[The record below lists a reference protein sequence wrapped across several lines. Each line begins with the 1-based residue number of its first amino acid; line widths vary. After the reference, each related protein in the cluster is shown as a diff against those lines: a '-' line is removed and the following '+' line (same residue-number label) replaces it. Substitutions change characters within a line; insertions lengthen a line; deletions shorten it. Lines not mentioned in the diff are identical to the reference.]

1 MSFTDNS
8 RRCLRWMRRFRHRR
22 GYNIHSPFAF
32 NLVTGVIYERGAY
45 YAYDDLRNLRKTV
58 PSKLR
63 ERDDRLLLR
72 LINASMAKEALVIGD
87 GLQMQTAYLRAG
99 RPSCLFRE
107 ITTSDLRTS
116 KGNALKIHPVK
127 VDFLYLD
134 APFELWPSAWKA
146 VLSKRGE
153 KAFSWCAASTAPKMI
168 SLPGNASRKT
178 LPCASPLTSTTS
190 ASPVSKPAS
199 TKRTISST
207 ILVSRWS
214 IVYH

>member
-1 MSFTDNS
+1 
-8 RRCLRWMRRFRHRR
+8 
-22 GYNIHSPFAF
+22 
-32 NLVTGVIYERGAY
+32 VTGVIYERGAY

-134 APFELWPSAWKA
+134 APLELWPSAWKA

-153 KAFSWCAASTAPKMI
+153 KAFFVVRGIHRSKNDFAAWQ
-168 SLPGNASRKT
+168 R
-178 LPCASPLTSTTS
+178 LTED
-190 ASPVSKPAS
+190 AAVRVSFDLHDFGIACFEARFNKENHL
-199 TKRTISST
+199 IN
-207 ILVSRWS
+207 
-214 IVYH
+214 YFE

>member
-1 MSFTDNS
+1 
-8 RRCLRWMRRFRHRR
+8 MRRFRHRR

-134 APFELWPSAWKA
+134 APLELWPSAWKA
-146 VLSKRGE
+146 VPVSYTHLDVYKRQSIDG
-153 KAFSWCAASTAPKMI
+153 KK
-168 SLPGNASRKT
+168 NN
-178 LPCASPLTSTTS
+178 LTTGKWSTTLL
-190 ASPVSKPAS
+190 P
-199 TKRTISST
+199 R
-207 ILVSRWS
+207 
-214 IVYH
+214 

>member
-72 LINASMAKEALVIGD
+72 LINAS
-87 GLQMQTAYLRAG
+87 
-99 RPSCLFRE
+99 
-107 ITTSDLRTS
+107 
-116 KGNALKIHPVK
+116 
-127 VDFLYLD
+127 
-134 APFELWPSAWKA
+134 APDVP
-146 VLSKRGE
+146 
-153 KAFSWCAASTAPKMI
+153 
-168 SLPGNASRKT
+168 
-178 LPCASPLTSTTS
+178 
-190 ASPVSKPAS
+190 PAS
-199 TKRTISST
+199 SAKLPLPTSVLRKAMP
-207 ILVSRWS
+207 
-214 IVYH
+214 

>member
-8 RRCLRWMRRFRHRR
+8 RRCLRWIRRFRHRR

-72 LINASMAKEALVIGD
+72 LINASMAKEALVVGD

-134 APFELWPSAWKA
+134 APLELWPSAWKA

-153 KAFSWCAASTAPKMI
+153 KAFFVVRGIHRSKKDFAAWQHLTEDTAV
-168 SLPGNASRKT
+168 R
-178 LPCASPLTSTTS
+178 
-190 ASPVSKPAS
+190 VSFDLHDFGIACFEARFNKENHL
-199 TKRTISST
+199 IN
-207 ILVSRWS
+207 
-214 IVYH
+214 YF

>member
-116 KGNALKIHPVK
+116 QGNALKIHPVK

-134 APFELWPSAWKA
+134 APLELCLRHGRRCCLNAERK
-146 VLSKRGE
+146 LS
-153 KAFSWCAASTAPKMI
+153 SWCAASTAPKTT

-178 LPCASPLTSTTS
+178 LPCASPLTSMTS

-207 ILVSRWS
+207 IFSK
-214 IVYH
+214 